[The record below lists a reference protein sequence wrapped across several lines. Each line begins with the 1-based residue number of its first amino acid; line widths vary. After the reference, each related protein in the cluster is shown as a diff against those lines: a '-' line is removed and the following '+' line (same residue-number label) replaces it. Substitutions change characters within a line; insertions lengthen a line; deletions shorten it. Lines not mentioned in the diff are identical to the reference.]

1 MAYTLSK
8 YERETIISF
17 NEEETEAVLYTAS
30 PIMMRKMDK
39 LVKKSPDLFR
49 ELPEHRQYLDGQLI
63 STRYSFPKDLITI
76 RSRKVKM
83 DLTEE
88 QRAKLR
94 ERFKKSQN
102 QI

>member
-17 NEEETEAVLYTAS
+17 NEEEQDAVFYTAS

-39 LVKKSPDLFR
+39 LVKKFPELFR

-76 RSRKVKM
+76 RSMKRVM
-83 DLTEE
+83 TEE
-88 QRAKLR
+88 QKAKAAATLRAA
-94 ERFKKSQN
+94 QN
-102 QI
+102 KI

>member
-17 NEEETEAVLYTAS
+17 NEEETDAVLYTAS

-39 LVKKSPDLFR
+39 LVKKSPELFK

-76 RSRKVKM
+76 RSTKRVM
-83 DLTEE
+83 TEE
-88 QRAKLR
+88 QRAKATATLR
-94 ERFKKSQN
+94 AAQN
-102 QI
+102 KI